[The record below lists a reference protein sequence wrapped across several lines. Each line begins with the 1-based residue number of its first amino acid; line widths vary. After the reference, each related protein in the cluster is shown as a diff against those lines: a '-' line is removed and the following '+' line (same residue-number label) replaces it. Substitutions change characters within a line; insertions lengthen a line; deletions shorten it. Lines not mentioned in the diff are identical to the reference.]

1 MLSVDEIDR
10 ALVITAHPDD
20 VDFGGAGTIAN
31 LTDRGAKVTYCIVTD
46 GQAGGFDDSI
56 PRPKMASIR
65 REEQTNAARAVG
77 VTDLVFLGWM
87 DGAVESGLGLRHDLS
102 RVIREWR
109 PQVVLTQSPALN
121 LRRIYASHPDHLAV
135 AQSAI
140 AAVYPDARNPYA
152 FTDLLADGLEP
163 WSVDEI
169 WVMGHPEPDEFV
181 DITSQIDRKIE
192 ALLCHESQHRDP
204 SGMVERVREWN
215 SETAEVAGFGADRFA
230 EAFMVVNTR

>member
-20 VDFGGAGTIAN
+20 VDFGGAGTIAS

-181 DITSQIDRKIE
+181 DITSQIDRKIA

-215 SETAEVAGFGADRFA
+215 SETAQVAGFGVNRFA
-230 EAFMVVNTR
+230 EAFTVVETR

>member
-230 EAFMVVNTR
+230 EAFMVVNAR

>member
-1 MLSVDEIDR
+1 VLSLDDIER

-20 VDFGGAGTIAN
+20 VDFGAAGTIAN
-31 LTDRGAKVTYCIVTD
+31 LTDRGATVTYCIVTD

-65 REEQTNAARAVG
+65 REEQTTAASKVG
-77 VTDLVFLGWM
+77 VSDLVFLGWM
-87 DGAVESGLGLRHDLS
+87 DGEVESGLELRHDLS
-102 RVIREWR
+102 RVIREYR

-121 LRRIYASHPDHLAV
+121 LRRIYASHPDHIAV

-152 FTDLLADGLEP
+152 FTDLITDGLEP
-163 WSVDEI
+163 WAVDEI

-181 DITSQIDRKIE
+181 EITPQIERKIS

-204 SGMVERVREWN
+204 SQMMDGVREWN
-215 SETAEVAGFGADRFA
+215 AETAQGTGFGADAFA
-230 EAFMVVNTR
+230 EAFTVVDTR

>member
-1 MLSVDEIDR
+1 VLSVDEIDR

-109 PQVVLTQSPALN
+109 PQVVLTQSPALK

>member
-1 MLSVDEIDR
+1 MLSLDEIDR

-20 VDFGGAGTIAN
+20 VDFGAAGTIAN
-31 LTDRGAKVTYCIVTD
+31 LTDLGATVIYCIVTD

-65 REEQTNAARAVG
+65 REEQTEAASKVG
-77 VTDLVFLGWM
+77 VSDLVFLGWM
-87 DGAVESGLGLRHDLS
+87 DGEVESGLELRHDLS
-102 RVIREWR
+102 RVIRECQ

-121 LRRIYASHPDHLAV
+121 LRRIYASHPDHIAV

-152 FTDLLADGLEP
+152 FTDLITDGLEP
-163 WSVDEI
+163 WAVDEI

-181 DITSQIDRKIE
+181 EITPQIERKIS

-204 SGMVERVREWN
+204 SGMMDRVREWN
-215 SETAEVAGFGADRFA
+215 AETAQVAGFGGDAFA
-230 EAFMVVNTR
+230 EAFTVVDTR

>member
-152 FTDLLADGLEP
+152 FTDLLEEGLEP

-230 EAFMVVNTR
+230 EAFTVVNTR

>member
-1 MLSVDEIDR
+1 MLSLDEIER

-20 VDFGGAGTIAN
+20 VDFGAAGTIAN
-31 LTDRGAKVTYCIVTD
+31 LTDGGATVTYCIVTD

-56 PRPKMASIR
+56 PRRKMASIR
-65 REEQTNAARAVG
+65 REEQTKAASKVG
-77 VTDLVFLGWM
+77 VSDLVFLGWM
-87 DGAVESGLGLRHDLS
+87 DGEVESGLELRHDLS
-102 RVIREWR
+102 RVIREHQ

-121 LRRIYASHPDHLAV
+121 FRRIYASHPDHIAV

-152 FTDLLADGLEP
+152 FTDLITDGLEP
-163 WSVDEI
+163 WAVDEI

-181 DITSQIDRKIE
+181 EITPQIERKIS

-204 SGMVERVREWN
+204 SGMMDRVREWN
-215 SETAEVAGFGADRFA
+215 AETAQVAGFGADSFA
-230 EAFMVVNTR
+230 EAFTVVDTR

>member
-1 MLSVDEIDR
+1 MLSLDEIER

-20 VDFGGAGTIAN
+20 VDFGAAGTIAN
-31 LTDRGAKVTYCIVTD
+31 LTDLGATVTYCIVTD

-65 REEQTNAARAVG
+65 REEQTKAASKVG
-77 VTDLVFLGWM
+77 VSDLVFLGWM
-87 DGAVESGLGLRHDLS
+87 DGEVESGLELRHDLS
-102 RVIREWR
+102 RVIREYR

-121 LRRIYASHPDHLAV
+121 LRRIYASHPDHIAV

-152 FTDLLADGLEP
+152 FTDLITDGLEP
-163 WSVDEI
+163 WAVDEI

-181 DITSQIDRKIE
+181 EITPQIERKIS

-204 SGMVERVREWN
+204 SGMMDRVREWN
-215 SETAEVAGFGADRFA
+215 AETAQVAVFGADAFA
-230 EAFMVVNTR
+230 EAFTVVDTR

>member
-1 MLSVDEIDR
+1 MLSLDEIER

-20 VDFGGAGTIAN
+20 VDFGAAGTIAN
-31 LTDRGAKVTYCIVTD
+31 LTDLGAKVTYCIVTD

-65 REEQTNAARAVG
+65 REEQTKAASKVG
-77 VTDLVFLGWM
+77 VSDLVFLGWM
-87 DGAVESGLGLRHDLS
+87 DGEVESGLELRHDLS
-102 RVIREWR
+102 RVIREYR

-121 LRRIYASHPDHLAV
+121 LRRIYASHPDHIAV

-152 FTDLLADGLEP
+152 FTDLITDGLEP
-163 WSVDEI
+163 WAVDEI

-181 DITSQIDRKIE
+181 EITPQIERKIS

-204 SGMVERVREWN
+204 SQMMDRVRELN
-215 SETAEVAGFGADRFA
+215 AETAQAAGFGADAFA
-230 EAFMVVNTR
+230 EAFTVVDTR

>member
-1 MLSVDEIDR
+1 MLSLDEIER

-20 VDFGGAGTIAN
+20 VDFGAAGTIAN
-31 LTDRGAKVTYCIVTD
+31 LTDLGATVTYCIVTD
-46 GQAGGFDDSI
+46 CQAGGFDDSI

-65 REEQTNAARAVG
+65 REEQTKAASKVG
-77 VTDLVFLGWM
+77 VSDLVFLGWM
-87 DGAVESGLGLRHDLS
+87 DGEVESGLELRHDLS
-102 RVIREWR
+102 RVIRKYR

-121 LRRIYASHPDHLAV
+121 LRRIYASHPDHIAV

-152 FTDLLADGLEP
+152 FTDLITDGLEP

-181 DITSQIDRKIE
+181 EITPQIERKIS

-204 SGMVERVREWN
+204 SGMMDRVREWN
-215 SETAEVAGFGADRFA
+215 AETALVAGFGADAFA
-230 EAFMVVNTR
+230 EAFTVVDTR

>member
-140 AAVYPDARNPYA
+140 AAVYPDTRNPYA

-181 DITSQIDRKIE
+181 DITSQIDRKIA
-192 ALLCHESQHRDP
+192 ALLCHVSQHRDP
-204 SGMVERVREWN
+204 SGMVERVRVWN
-215 SETAEVAGFGADRFA
+215 YETAQVAGFGVNRFA
-230 EAFMVVNTR
+230 EAFTVVDTR

>member
-1 MLSVDEIDR
+1 MLSLDEIER

-20 VDFGGAGTIAN
+20 VDFGAAGTIAN
-31 LTDRGAKVTYCIVTD
+31 LTDLGATVTYCIVTD

-56 PRPKMASIR
+56 PRPKMASTR
-65 REEQTNAARAVG
+65 REEQTEAASKVG
-77 VTDLVFLGWM
+77 VSDLVFLGWM
-87 DGAVESGLGLRHDLS
+87 DGEVESGLELRHDLS
-102 RVIREWR
+102 RVIRKYR

-121 LRRIYASHPDHLAV
+121 LRRIYASHPDHIAV

-152 FTDLLADGLEP
+152 FTDLITDGLEP
-163 WSVDEI
+163 WAVDEI

-181 DITSQIDRKIE
+181 EITPQIERKIS

-204 SGMVERVREWN
+204 SGMMDRVREWN
-215 SETAEVAGFGADRFA
+215 AETAQVAGFGGDAFA
-230 EAFMVVNTR
+230 EAFTVVDTR

>member
-1 MLSVDEIDR
+1 MLSLDEIER

-20 VDFGGAGTIAN
+20 VDFGAAGTIAN
-31 LTDRGAKVTYCIVTD
+31 LTDLGATVRYCIVTD

-65 REEQTNAARAVG
+65 REEQTEAASKVG
-77 VTDLVFLGWM
+77 VSDLVFLGWM
-87 DGAVESGLGLRHDLS
+87 DGEVESGLELRHDLS
-102 RVIREWR
+102 RVIRKYR

-121 LRRIYASHPDHLAV
+121 LRRIYASHPDHIAV

-152 FTDLLADGLEP
+152 FTDLITDGLEP
-163 WSVDEI
+163 WAVDEI

-181 DITSQIDRKIE
+181 EITPQIERKIS

-204 SGMVERVREWN
+204 SGMMDRVREWN
-215 SETAEVAGFGADRFA
+215 AETAQVAGFGADTFA
-230 EAFMVVNTR
+230 EAFIVVDTR

>member
-1 MLSVDEIDR
+1 MLSLDEIER

-20 VDFGGAGTIAN
+20 VDFGAAGTIAN
-31 LTDRGAKVTYCIVTD
+31 LTDLDATVTYCIVTD

-65 REEQTNAARAVG
+65 REEQTKAASKLG
-77 VTDLVFLGWM
+77 VSDLVFLGWM
-87 DGAVESGLGLRHDLS
+87 DGEVETGLELRHDLS
-102 RVIREWR
+102 RVIRKYR

-121 LRRIYASHPDHLAV
+121 LRRIYASHPDHIAV

-152 FTDLLADGLEP
+152 FTDLITDGLEP
-163 WSVDEI
+163 WAVDEI

-181 DITSQIDRKIE
+181 EITPQIERKIS

-204 SGMVERVREWN
+204 SGMMDRVREWN
-215 SETAEVAGFGADRFA
+215 AETAQVAGFGADTFA
-230 EAFMVVNTR
+230 EAFIVVDTR

>member
-1 MLSVDEIDR
+1 MLSLDEIER

-20 VDFGGAGTIAN
+20 VDFGAAGTIAN
-31 LTDRGAKVTYCIVTD
+31 LTDLGAKVTYCIVTD

-65 REEQTNAARAVG
+65 REEQTKAASKVG
-77 VTDLVFLGWM
+77 VSDLVFLGWM
-87 DGAVESGLGLRHDLS
+87 DGEVESGLELRHDLS
-102 RVIREWR
+102 RVIREYR

-121 LRRIYASHPDHLAV
+121 LRRIYASHPDHIAV

-152 FTDLLADGLEP
+152 FTDLITDGLEP
-163 WSVDEI
+163 WAVDEI

-181 DITSQIDRKIE
+181 EITPQRERKIS

-204 SGMVERVREWN
+204 SGMMDRVREWN
-215 SETAEVAGFGADRFA
+215 AETAQVACFGAAAFA
-230 EAFMVVNTR
+230 EAFTVVDTR

>member
-1 MLSVDEIDR
+1 MLSLDEIER

-20 VDFGGAGTIAN
+20 VDFGAAGTIAN
-31 LTDRGAKVTYCIVTD
+31 LTDLGATVIYCIVTD

-65 REEQTNAARAVG
+65 REEQTEAASKVG
-77 VTDLVFLGWM
+77 VSDLVFLGWM
-87 DGAVESGLGLRHDLS
+87 DGEVESGLELRHDLS
-102 RVIREWR
+102 RVIRKYR

-121 LRRIYASHPDHLAV
+121 LRRIYASHPDHIAV

-152 FTDLLADGLEP
+152 FTDLITDGLEP
-163 WSVDEI
+163 WAVDEI

-181 DITSQIDRKIE
+181 EITPQIERKIS

-204 SGMVERVREWN
+204 SGMMDRVREWN
-215 SETAEVAGFGADRFA
+215 AETAQVAGFGGDAFA
-230 EAFMVVNTR
+230 EAFTVVDTR

>member
-87 DGAVESGLGLRHDLS
+87 DGAVEPGLALRHDLS

-169 WVMGHPEPDEFV
+169 WVMGHPEPEEFV
-181 DITSQIDRKIE
+181 DITSQIDRKIQ

-215 SETAEVAGFGADRFA
+215 SETARVAGFGADRFA
-230 EAFMVVNTR
+230 EAFTVVNTR

>member
-1 MLSVDEIDR
+1 MLSLDEIER

-20 VDFGGAGTIAN
+20 VDFGAAGTIAN
-31 LTDRGAKVTYCIVTD
+31 LTDGGATVTYCIVTD

-56 PRPKMASIR
+56 PRRKMASIR
-65 REEQTNAARAVG
+65 REEQTKAASKVG
-77 VTDLVFLGWM
+77 VSDLVFLGWM
-87 DGAVESGLGLRHDLS
+87 DGEVESGLELRHDLS
-102 RVIREWR
+102 RVIRKYR

-121 LRRIYASHPDHLAV
+121 LRRIYASHPDHIAV

-152 FTDLLADGLEP
+152 FTDLITDGLEP
-163 WSVDEI
+163 WAVDEI

-181 DITSQIDRKIE
+181 EITPQIERKIS

-204 SGMVERVREWN
+204 SGMMDRVREWN
-215 SETAEVAGFGADRFA
+215 AETAQVAGFGADSFA
-230 EAFMVVNTR
+230 EAFTVVDTR

>member
-121 LRRIYASHPDHLAV
+121 LRQIYASHPDHLAV

-181 DITSQIDRKIE
+181 DITSQIDRKIA
-192 ALLCHESQHRDP
+192 ALLCHESQHSDP

-215 SETAEVAGFGADRFA
+215 SETAQVAGFGVNRFA
-230 EAFMVVNTR
+230 EAFTVVDTR

>member
-1 MLSVDEIDR
+1 MLSLDEIER

-20 VDFGGAGTIAN
+20 VDFGAAGTIAN
-31 LTDRGAKVTYCIVTD
+31 LTDLGATVTYCIVTD

-65 REEQTNAARAVG
+65 REEQTKAASKVG
-77 VTDLVFLGWM
+77 VSDLVFLGWM
-87 DGAVESGLGLRHDLS
+87 DGEVESGLELRHDLS
-102 RVIREWR
+102 RVIREYR

-121 LRRIYASHPDHLAV
+121 LRRIYASHPDHIAV

-152 FTDLLADGLEP
+152 FTDLITDGLEP
-163 WSVDEI
+163 WAVDEI

-181 DITSQIDRKIE
+181 EITPQIERKIS

-204 SGMVERVREWN
+204 SGMMDRVREWN
-215 SETAEVAGFGADRFA
+215 AETAQVAGFGANAFA
-230 EAFMVVNTR
+230 EAFTVVDTR

>member
-121 LRRIYASHPDHLAV
+121 LRRIYASHPDHIAV

-181 DITSQIDRKIE
+181 DITSQIDRKIA

-215 SETAEVAGFGADRFA
+215 SETAQVAGFGVNRFA
-230 EAFMVVNTR
+230 EAFTVVNTR

>member
-121 LRRIYASHPDHLAV
+121 LRRIYASHPDHIAV

-163 WSVDEI
+163 WPVDEI

-215 SETAEVAGFGADRFA
+215 SETAQVAGFGVNRFA
-230 EAFMVVNTR
+230 EAFTVVNTR